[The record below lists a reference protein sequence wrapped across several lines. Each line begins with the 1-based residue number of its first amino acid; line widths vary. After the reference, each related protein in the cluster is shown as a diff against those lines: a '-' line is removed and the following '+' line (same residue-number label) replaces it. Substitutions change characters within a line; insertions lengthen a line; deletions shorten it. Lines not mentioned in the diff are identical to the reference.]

1 MQIIRTI
8 ATVGVVGIVLFTFP
22 SQPLAQQTPAQQ
34 PGAQQPPG
42 QQSDLNET
50 QLRSF
55 AKVYV
60 QVEKIIKTYE
70 PQLKEAKTPEE
81 GKQIQNEEMLK
92 VNQAL
97 TQEGMDAQRY
107 QRIIEIAKLTMLSVR
122 DSSGSST
129 RKDKNLDRL

>member
-8 ATVGVVGIVLFTFP
+8 ATIALVSIVLFPFP
-22 SQPLAQQTPAQQ
+22 SQTLAQQQPAAQQ
-34 PGAQQPPG
+34 TPG

-60 QVEKIIKTYE
+60 QVEKILKIYE

-81 GKQIQNEEMLK
+81 GKQIQNEEMSK

-97 TQEGMDAQRY
+97 PQEGMDAQSY
-107 QRIIEIAKLTMLSVR
+107 HRIIEIANGDDGLRKKLLGFINEERQKS
-122 DSSGSST
+122 
-129 RKDKNLDRL
+129 